1 MSRYIGSQC
10 KLCRRERV
18 KLFLK
23 GTRCETAKCALSKR
37 DYPPGEHRWR
47 RGKPSDYGIHLREK
61 QKVKRAYGI
70 SESQL
75 RKYYRRAASAKATTG
90 ILLLTLLER
99 RLDNVVYH
107 LGLAQSRRQA
117 RQLITHGHI
126 AVNDGR
132 VDVPSYE
139 VSVGDLVKPR
149 TERGLKLVKENLQVT
164 ERRPVPG
171 WLVFQQ
177 DPLRGE
183 VTELPTRED
192 ISFPIDESLVVEFV
206 SR

>member
-1 MSRYIGSQC
+1 MSRYLGPQC
-10 KLCRRERV
+10 KLCRREGA

-23 GTRCETAKCALSKR
+23 GSRCETAKCALNKR

-70 SESQL
+70 SDSQL
-75 RKYYRRAASAKATTG
+75 RRYYRRAASSKATTG

-107 LGLAQSRRQA
+107 LGLAQSRKQA
-117 RQLITHGHI
+117 RQLIAHGHV
-126 AVNDGR
+126 AVNDRR

-139 VSVGDLVKPR
+139 VSLGDLIKAR
-149 TERGLKLVKENLQVT
+149 TERGLKLVKENMQLT
-164 ERRPVPG
+164 EKRPVPG
-171 WLVFQQ
+171 WLTLQP
-177 DPLRGE
+177 DPPRGE
-183 VTELPTRED
+183 VSELPTRED
-192 ISFPIDESLVVEFV
+192 ISFPIDESLVVELV